1 MANVLIVGGGGSGGL
16 SDDTTAKSP
25 QVLEEYT
32 YIGNDTDDE
41 VGTGTMK
48 NLTARTEIEHTSSN
62 QTKVIAGDEVY
73 ITDNTDGKN
82 RLQVRYIGDNGFITS
97 NTLFGIE
104 TSKAATAGGLTTA
117 KLLQGQSAFGLSGT
131 ATSDA
136 NATAAYIRQ
145 GYTAYVK
152 GQKITGSM
160 VVSSVVSF
168 SVAAYSTDQVIA
180 TWQWPSVGPYSGV
193 AICAKTGGY
202 PSNIND
208 GRVYTGTGSSYA
220 LGSKS
225 SAVISGL
232 AVGTTYYF
240 RVWTYCTVS
249 GGDIYSPTKDA
260 TCTTTTSGR
269 QVFSSSGIFTVPANV
284 RTIQIFAVGGGGGG
298 GSGDS
303 NAGGGAGGG
312 YTQTGTF
319 SVTPG
324 QQLTVT
330 VGMGGAGGKGN
341 SGGSGGKAN
350 GLQGGTSSVGS
361 LISAMGGYGGY
372 EVNGAPGGSGGGERG
387 MRTYYNCGGNG
398 GSNGLA
404 GFRMSDSDDNYTR
417 YDNSYGQ
424 QRTTREF
431 GIDDTNHTLYSGGGG
446 GAGNRNYT
454 TSGGD
459 GGDGGGGNGYRY
471 KYDYSA
477 TAGVANTGGGGGGTT
492 YHGQAPS
499 GGSGIVVIRWGIF
512 N

>member
-1 MANVLIVGGGGSGGL
+1 MADILITGGGGGIAASE
-16 SDDTTAKSP
+16 DTTAQSP
-25 QVLEEYT
+25 QVLENYT
-32 YIGNDTDDE
+32 YLGADTDDD

-48 NLTARTEIEHTSSN
+48 HLTNRATIQHATENS
-62 QTKVIAGDEVY
+62 TKVIPGDQAF
-73 ITDNTDGKN
+73 ISTNTDGTN
-82 RLQVRYIGDNGFITS
+82 RFEIRYNDDAGYITG
-97 NTLFGIE
+97 NTLFGIP
-104 TSKAATAGGLTTA
+104 TSTAASVGGLTAA
-117 KLLQGQSAFGLSGT
+117 KLMQGQSAFNIGGT

-136 NATAAYIRQ
+136 TATAAYIRQ

-160 VVSSVVSF
+160 TVSSVVSF
-168 SVAAYSTDQVIA
+168 SVAAYSTDQVLA

-220 LGSKS
+220 LGSTS

-249 GGDIYSPTKDA
+249 GGDIYSSTRDA
-260 TCTTTTSGR
+260 YCTTTASGR
-269 QVFSSSGIFTVPANV
+269 QVFSSSGIFTVPTNV

-324 QQLTVT
+324 QQLIVT
-330 VGMGGAGGKGN
+330 VGMGGTGGKGEE
-341 SGGSGGKAN
+341 GGSAGKSK

-372 EVNGAPGGSGGGERG
+372 EVSGAPGGSGGGERG
-387 MRTYYNCGGNG
+387 MRTYYYCGGNG

-404 GFRMSDSDDNYTR
+404 GFRMSDSDDNATR
-417 YDNSYGQ
+417 YDDSYGQ

-454 TSGGD
+454 TSGGR

-471 KYDYSA
+471 KYDYLA

-512 N
+512 D